1 MRDQSGPLSSAPSQ
15 PLHTKVRGVS
25 EPHGDS
31 KNGDGNVLVVED
43 NPDMSSFIAESLADD
58 GFSVAVAFDG
68 KQGYR
73 MAMEGR
79 PDLVLTDIMMPVMSG
94 DELLRALRS
103 NAELETT
110 PIIVLTARADEELR
124 VRLLREGAQDYLTK
138 PFLVEEL
145 RTRVRNLIGR
155 QRAERELERL
165 REEWASIV
173 AHDLQ
178 QPINSIV
185 LRTDLL
191 LRGAVTGE
199 QRRDMEQIRASAMRL
214 SRMARDLMDASR
226 LESRHMSLT
235 LERLDI
241 GELVRDVVER
251 HPGAAARASVRTP
264 TDRRLFVRGDAE
276 RLEQVL
282 ANILSNAMKY
292 GDVDTGI
299 QIDVEEVKGQAEVS
313 VANRGAGIP
322 REELE
327 FLFERYTR
335 TRRARTSGTKGA
347 GLGLYIAKGLV
358 EAHGGRIW
366 AESVPD
372 KVTRFTFSVAL
383 DGPPAQVRA
392 RHAP

>member
-1 MRDQSGPLSSAPSQ
+1 
-15 PLHTKVRGVS
+15 VS
-25 EPHGDS
+25 EPHRGS
-31 KNGDGNVLVVED
+31 KSGDGNVLVVED
-43 NPDMSSFIAESLADD
+43 NPDMSSFIAESLVDD
-58 GFSVAVAFDG
+58 GLSVGVAFDG
-68 KQGYR
+68 NQGYR

-79 PDLVLTDIMMPVMSG
+79 PDLILTDIMMPVMSG
-94 DELLRALRS
+94 DELLRALRKS
-103 NAELETT
+103 GEFDTT
-110 PIIVLTARADEELR
+110 PIVVLTARADEELR

-145 RTRVRNLIGR
+145 RTRVRNLVGR
-155 QRAERELERL
+155 KRAEEELERL

-185 LRTDLL
+185 LRADLL

-199 QRRDMEQIRASAMRL
+199 QRRDMQQIRNSAMRL
-214 SRMARDLMDASR
+214 GRMARDLMDASR
-226 LESRHMSLT
+226 LESRHLSLT

-241 GELVRDVVER
+241 GALVLEVVER
-251 HPGAAARASVRTP
+251 HPGAAARTRVRTP

-282 ANILSNAMKY
+282 GNLLSNAMKY
-292 GDVDTGI
+292 GDVDARI
-299 QIDVEEVKGQAEVS
+299 QVDVVEVNGQAEVS

-322 REELE
+322 GEELE

-335 TRRARTSGTKGA
+335 TRGARTSGTKGA

-366 AESVPD
+366 AESVPGELT
-372 KVTRFTFSVAL
+372 KFTFSVAL
-383 DGPPAQVRA
+383 DASVMTAPARA
-392 RHAP
+392 T